1 MQTAVTIDRTEMFA
15 SWLASMADVSARA
28 RIVLRIR
35 RAELGHFGDCKALG
49 GGISEMRIDVGP
61 GYRVYFARAGTAE
74 YLLLC
79 GGDKSTQQM
88 DIQRAK
94 ALWDTISKG
103 DSCVR
108 LPSRASM
115 PRTI

>member
-1 MQTAVTIDRTEMFA
+1 MQTVITIERTEVFDN
-15 SWLASMADVSARA
+15 WLASMADVSVRA

-35 RAELGHFGDCKALG
+35 RAGLGNFGDCKALG
-49 GGISEMRIDVGP
+49 GGVSEMRIDEGP
-61 GYRVYFARAGTAE
+61 GYRVYFARAGTAV

-79 GGDKSTQQM
+79 GGDKSRQQM
-88 DIQRAK
+88 DIQRAR
-94 ALWDTISKG
+94 ALWALINKG
-103 DSCVR
+103 ESCVR

>member
-1 MQTAVTIDRTEMFA
+1 MQTAVTIDRTEVFA
-15 SWLASMADVSARA
+15 NWLASMADVSARA

-61 GYRVYFARAGTAE
+61 GYRVYFARAGTAV
-74 YLLLC
+74 YRLLC
-79 GGDKSTQQM
+79 GGDKSRQQM